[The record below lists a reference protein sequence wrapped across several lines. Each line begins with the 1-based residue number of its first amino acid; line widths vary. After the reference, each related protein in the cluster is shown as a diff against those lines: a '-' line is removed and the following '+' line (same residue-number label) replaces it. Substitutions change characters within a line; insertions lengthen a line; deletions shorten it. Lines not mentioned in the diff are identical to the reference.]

1 MQTHLLQLKDL
12 RLQWPWFLVNT
23 MDKIKRFGI
32 LDNEQKKQVMKK
44 MRSNSKADFVDVVI
58 ETIKQKRRK
67 VNGNTKFN

>member
-1 MQTHLLQLKDL
+1 
-12 RLQWPWFLVNT
+12 

-44 MRSNSKADFVDVVI
+44 MRSDPKSDFVEVVM
-58 ETIKQKRRK
+58 ETIKQKRRR